1 MCSLHS
7 CISLQRGN
15 RQTEQT
21 QPKICTDFLENI
33 REKQVM
39 EEKKQRWEVMRQWLN
54 NQTQE
59 MTAAYGASGV
69 SAVMTA
75 FHNDKNTA
83 VSLH

>member
-1 MCSLHS
+1 M
-7 CISLQRGN
+7 
-15 RQTEQT
+15 
-21 QPKICTDFLENI
+21 
-33 REKQVM
+33 V

-75 FHNDKNTA
+75 FYNDKNTA
-83 VSLH
+83 QSAFIRDGGKKKKRKRITFPFGNNLTDSCLGRHVFPHFG